1 MNLKPLFEPRTIAVI
16 GVSLHNDLNPANV
29 IYYKNL
35 FRYPAEVYAVN
46 PKAGIL
52 KGMQSY
58 SSVADISDD
67 IDMAVIAVQAERV
80 PASVEECIKAGVKSA
95 VIISGGFSE
104 VGRNDLQDRITAIA
118 READFPIIGPNC
130 IGLYVPEKVDT
141 FFEPQERINTP
152 LKGNIALVSQSG
164 GMLLDMMIRFTS
176 EGAGMSTCVSIGN
189 KAVIKEKDLI
199 NYLASDE
206 RTKVISFYIEGFNEG
221 EGHEFIETAKN
232 CGKPVVVLK
241 SGKTPQGSR
250 AITSHTASLAGDYKV
265 FSSIMNQYGIVEAAG
280 LLDLVYFSQCLSC
293 YQEHIQGRLGILT
306 ISGGHGTL
314 ATDLALSYGL
324 DIPALDD
331 SQQDAGRAVLSP
343 SIKNI
348 ASCHNPVD
356 LTGSAVDGDFVEAA
370 KALSVMD
377 NIDCVVALLLP
388 YAPAL
393 SMDLGALLSTV
404 KRRYN
409 KPIIAYVPRLEKYR
423 ILIDGFELNNIPV
436 AHSIEGCMKMAQG
449 LLKYRGN
456 KS

>member
-1 MNLKPLFEPRTIAVI
+1 
-16 GVSLHNDLNPANV
+16 
-29 IYYKNL
+29 
-35 FRYPAEVYAVN
+35 
-46 PKAGIL
+46 
-52 KGMQSY
+52 MQSY

-250 AITSHTASLAGDYKV
+250 
-265 FSSIMNQYGIVEAAG
+265 
-280 LLDLVYFSQCLSC
+280 
-293 YQEHIQGRLGILT
+293 R
-306 ISGGHGTL
+306 
-314 ATDLALSYGL
+314 
-324 DIPALDD
+324 
-331 SQQDAGRAVLSP
+331 
-343 SIKNI
+343 
-348 ASCHNPVD
+348 
-356 LTGSAVDGDFVEAA
+356 
-370 KALSVMD
+370 
-377 NIDCVVALLLP
+377 
-388 YAPAL
+388 
-393 SMDLGALLSTV
+393 
-404 KRRYN
+404 
-409 KPIIAYVPRLEKYR
+409 
-423 ILIDGFELNNIPV
+423 
-436 AHSIEGCMKMAQG
+436 
-449 LLKYRGN
+449 
-456 KS
+456 